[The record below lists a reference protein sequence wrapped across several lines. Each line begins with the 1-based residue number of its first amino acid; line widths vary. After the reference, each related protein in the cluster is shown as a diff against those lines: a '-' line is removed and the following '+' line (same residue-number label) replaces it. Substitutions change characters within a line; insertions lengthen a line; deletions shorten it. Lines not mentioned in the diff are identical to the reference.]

1 MSDYR
6 QMVIDAARKYNVPVE
21 LALALVQQE
30 SKFKTTA
37 RSHKDAYGLM
47 QLMEGTARELGVDR
61 NDPAQNI
68 DGGVRYLAQQLKR
81 FGSTPLALAAYNAG
95 PGRVVQYRGIPPW
108 NETQNYVRTIMKNS
122 GLLGQ
127 ADPAAPAARV
137 PAAPASGPGY
147 VIPETVR
154 GGLLDYQP
162 ASDVD
167 ALARELLPLT
177 YEQGY

>member
-6 QMVIDAARKYNVPVE
+6 QMVIDAARKYGVPPA

-30 SKFKTTA
+30 SRFKTTA

-47 QLMEGTARELGVDR
+47 QLMPATARELGVDR

-68 DGGVRYLAQQLKR
+68 DGGMRYLAQQLR
-81 FGSTPLALAAYNAG
+81 TFGSTEIALAAYNAG
-95 PGRVVQYRGIPPW
+95 PNAVRRYGGIPPW
-108 NETQNYVRTIMKNS
+108 TEPQNYVRTIMKNS

-127 ADPAAPAARV
+127 APQAPQV
-137 PAAPASGPGY
+137 QQPQQSQQAPQPQQPQQAP
-147 VIPETVR
+147 R
-154 GGLLDYQP
+154 GLLDYQP

-167 ALARELLPLT
+167 ELARELLPMT
-177 YEQGY
+177 YGQGY